1 MGIHDRDYYQDGGS
15 SPGIQ
20 LSQYSMVTLLVMANA
35 AAFVLDMFFGS
46 ARLMNGMAVQAVTV
60 VEPWNWWRFLTAG
73 FAHSPANVNH
83 LIFNMAGLW
92 FLGRPVETRYGKR
105 EFLLFYLL
113 AILLGNV
120 VWSARMYF
128 SGQSAI
134 GIVDGTV
141 IVPSALGASGA
152 VTAVVMLFIFL
163 YPKQTL
169 LLMMVLPVPAWMV
182 GVLLVVTNLLQVNTT
197 GVSDANV
204 AYDIHLVGVAFAATY
219 YKLGWNISRW
229 WPRQLGGSAKL
240 VRSRPKLKLHVPEDD
255 NEADR
260 LLDKVHREG
269 ESSLTARERKILESY
284 SRRMREKH
292 R

>member
-1 MGIHDRDYYQDGGS
+1 MGIHDRDYYQDGS
-15 SPGIQ
+15 TSPGIE
-20 LSQYSMVTLLVMANA
+20 LRKYSMVTLLVMANA

-46 ARLMNGMAVQAVTV
+46 GRLMNGMAVQAVTV

-73 FAHSPANVNH
+73 FAHSPESMNH

-113 AILLGNV
+113 AIVLGNV
-120 VWSARMYF
+120 AWSGRMYL
-128 SGQSAI
+128 SGQLAI
-134 GIVDGTV
+134 GLADGTV
-141 IVPSALGASGA
+141 FVPSAFGASGA

-169 LLMMVLPVPAWMV
+169 LLMMVLPVPAWLV
-182 GVLLVVTNLLQVNTT
+182 GVLLVVTNLFQVNLT
-197 GVSDANV
+197 GVSGANV
-204 AYDIHLVGVAFAATY
+204 AYDIHLVGVAFAAAY
-219 YKLGWNISRW
+219 YKLGWNIGRW

-255 NEADR
+255 HEADR